1 MSIMYV
7 LTTTLNTLNDI
18 NTIYLILRNNGFNV
32 SKEELK
38 EDIDE
43 EIRRNDYMFYYVDKL
58 RNVVEI
64 RITPNFRLVY
74 LSVK

>member
-1 MSIMYV
+1 MYV
-7 LTTTLNTLNDI
+7 LSTTLNTLNDI

-64 RITPNFRLVY
+64 RITPNFSLVY

>member
-1 MSIMYV
+1 MYV
-7 LTTTLNTLNDI
+7 LSTTLNTLNDI

-43 EIRRNDYMFYYVDKL
+43 EIRRNNYMFHYVDKL
-58 RNVVEI
+58 RNVIEI

>member
-1 MSIMYV
+1 MYV
-7 LTTTLNTLNDI
+7 LSTTLNTLNDI

>member
-1 MSIMYV
+1 MYV

>member
-1 MSIMYV
+1 MYV

-18 NTIYLILRNNGFNV
+18 NTIYLILKSNGFNV

-38 EDIDE
+38 EDIDD
-43 EIRRNDYMFYYVDKL
+43 EIRHNSYMFQYVDKL

-64 RITPNFRLVY
+64 IITTHFRLVY
-74 LSVK
+74 SSIK